1 MTVLPLTHLDLSDFK
16 FIADD
21 AILSLAEAKTLQMLS
36 LSGTMLTDAGAAV
49 LVHMSSLKEL
59 SLDRTHIGDKAMEY
73 LRGQSLCP
81 AVFIHIDT
89 SAKLLLGLLTLNL
102 VYV

>member
-1 MTVLPLTHLDLSDFK
+1 MVVLPLTHLDLSDFK

-21 AILSLAEAKTLQMLS
+21 AILSLAEAKNLQMLS

-73 LRGQSLCP
+73 LRGESL
-81 AVFIHIDT
+81 IHAAFNYIDT
-89 SAKLLLGLLTLNL
+89 SSRLLLSLLTLNL
-102 VYV
+102 IHV